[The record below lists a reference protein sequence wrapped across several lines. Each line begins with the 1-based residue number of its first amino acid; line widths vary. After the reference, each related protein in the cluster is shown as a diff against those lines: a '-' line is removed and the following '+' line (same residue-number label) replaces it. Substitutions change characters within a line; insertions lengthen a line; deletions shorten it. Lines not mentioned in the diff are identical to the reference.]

1 MGHYQRSQV
10 GLLVERL
17 HEPVERI
24 ITIFGPRQCGKTT
37 IVRQALAKIP
47 YLSRYEAVDQPEQ
60 SQTEPVW
67 STASEPRSP
76 ATPRDAEWLIRVW
89 RECAEETARFDSK
102 FVLVLDEIQKIP
114 RWSEI
119 VKGLWDADRAAGTE
133 LHVVVLGSAPMRM
146 QAGLTESLAGRFE
159 PIRATHWSFSEMRDA
174 FKFDC
179 DEFIFYG
186 GYPGAV
192 GRRDSFDRWRDY
204 VRHSLIDPHLERDIL
219 GMARVDKP
227 ALLRQ
232 VLELG
237 CLYSGQILSYK
248 KMRGQL
254 ENAGHESTQDAP
266 HESTLARYLGLLS
279 SAGLV
284 TGLFKHSDKPL
295 LRRSS
300 SPKLNVLNTAL
311 MSAVVGDSF
320 DDARKNRNHWGR
332 VVESAVGGHLVNTAS
347 SSTSVRYWRDGN
359 SEVDFV
365 LQRGPRLVGIEVK
378 SGSGR
383 PKRSSLVEF
392 ERRFSA
398 APSIIVGE
406 SGVPIQDFLL
416 KSADHWLNTS

>member
-1 MGHYQRSQV
+1 MQHYERSQV
-10 GLLVERL
+10 ELLVERL

-24 ITIFGPRQCGKTT
+24 VTIFGPRQCGKTT

-47 YLSRYEAVDQPEQ
+47 YLSRYEAVDQSEQ
-60 SQTEPVW
+60 SRTEPVW
-67 STASEPRSP
+67 SAAASEPRSP

-89 RECAEETARFDSK
+89 RECAEESARFDSK

-119 VKGLWDADRAAGTE
+119 VKGLWDADRAEG
-133 LHVVVLGSAPMRM
+133 LPLNVVLLGSAPMRM

-159 PIRATHWSFSEMRDA
+159 PIRATHWSFDEMRDA
-174 FKFDC
+174 FGFDC

-186 GYPGAV
+186 GYPGAI
-192 GRRDSFDRWRDY
+192 GRRDNFDRWRDY
-204 VRHSLIDPHLERDIL
+204 VRVSLIDPHLERDIL

-232 VLELG
+232 LLELG
-237 CLYSGQILSYK
+237 CLYSGQELSYK

-254 ENAGHESTQDAP
+254 EDAG
-266 HESTLARYLGLLS
+266 HESTLARYLGFLS
-279 SAGLV
+279 GAGLL

-295 LRRSS
+295 QRRSS

-311 MSAVVGDSF
+311 MSAVGGYSF
-320 DDARKNRNHWGR
+320 DDARENRNHWGR
-332 VVESAVGGHLVNTAS
+332 VVESAVGAHLVNTAS
-347 SSTSVRYWRDGN
+347 SSTSVRYWRDGTR
-359 SEVDFV
+359 EIDFV
-365 LQRGPRLVGIEVK
+365 LQRGPRFVGIEVK

-383 PKRSSLVEF
+383 PNRSSLVEF

-406 SGVPIQDFLL
+406 SGVPIQDFLS